1 MMITK
6 PMFPL
11 SIIVITVMRNFHFQ
25 VLLVRIWHN
34 QRLGYYRPDLSPPP
48 PCIIMP
54 GCWGFPVVG
63 PPWLLVINAIK
74 CFVSGLWSVFGCGD
88 GKGHQNSITNINQA
102 QYYFSSIIFGIMLLF
117 WGWCSKAWLY
127 ISEHNVSNPRF
138 RCLGVSYQQCT
149 DQSTFVF
156 YWNPFL
162 LCLDFAY
169 CYENYLELLLSST
182 KACPHVLR

>member
-6 PMFPL
+6 LMSLL

-25 VLLVRIWHN
+25 VLPVRIWYN
-34 QRLGYYRPDLSPPP
+34 KRLRYYRPELPPP
-48 PCIIMP
+48 PLWIIMP

-63 PPWLLVINAIK
+63 PPWLLVINVIK
-74 CFVSGLWSVFGCGD
+74 CFVSGLWRVFGCGD
-88 GKGHQNSITNINQA
+88 GKGHQNNITNIGRA

-117 WGWCSKAWLY
+117 WGWCSKARLY

-138 RCLGVSYQQCT
+138 HCLGVSYQQCT

-156 YWNPFL
+156 YWNPCL
-162 LCLDFAY
+162 PCLDFAY

-182 KACPHVLR
+182 KACPHVFR